1 MTHPED
7 LLADYVDGTL
17 PEHERAVVDAHLE
30 GCAQCREETE
40 LARGAVTALASLPQE
55 PVPLGVTGPVLA
67 EAGRRFERRRT
78 AGWRRLQ
85 WAAGAAAA
93 AALVAV
99 FALNGGI
106 GGRDSSRDAATT
118 VGGESA
124 EAGGEAP
131 AAATAGAFAPDLQDQ
146 ADINYDA
153 DGVRSLAEDAAA
165 ERTALDAGSTGST
178 GADEGGAAAEVA
190 ASPDAALA
198 CLRQSGAPL
207 DDPNSTLSR
216 LIQARYERTPAY
228 LAVFL
233 QSPGA
238 GQPPDHAVV
247 WVVARNDCRIL
258 TIQSLPI

>member
-30 GCAQCREETE
+30 GCAKCREETE
-40 LARGAVTALASLPQE
+40 LARGAVTALATLPEE

-99 FALNGGI
+99 FALNGF
-106 GGRDSSRDAATT
+106 GGSEPSRDAATE
-118 VGGESA
+118 GGESA

-131 AAATAGAFAPDLQDQ
+131 AAATTEAFGPVIQDQ
-146 ADINYDA
+146 ANVDYDE

-165 ERTALDAGSTGST
+165 AARRTTDGAQTGSI
-178 GADEGGAAAEVA
+178 GADQEGSA
-190 ASPDAALA
+190 AALA
-198 CLRQSGAPL
+198 ASADRALSCFRDAGAPL
-207 DDPNSTLSR
+207 DDPNSTLIR
-216 LIQARYERTPAY
+216 LIEARFQRTPAY

-258 TIQSLPI
+258 TLQSLPI

>member
-17 PEHERAVVDAHLE
+17 PEQERALVDAHLE

-40 LARGAVTALASLPQE
+40 LARGAVTALASLPEE

-78 AGWRRLQ
+78 ASWRRLQ
-85 WAAGAAAA
+85 WVAGAAAA

-99 FALNGGI
+99 FALNGI
-106 GGRDSSRDAATT
+106 GDPEPARDAAI

-124 EAGGEAP
+124 EAGGEEAP
-131 AAATAGAFAPDLQDQ
+131 AAATAESFAPTLEDQ
-146 ADINYDA
+146 ANVNYDA
-153 DGVRSLAEDAAA
+153 DGVRSVAEDAAA
-165 ERTALDAGSTGST
+165 SERTATDGGSTGAT
-178 GADEGGAAAEVA
+178 GADEGGMAAELA
-190 ASPDAALA
+190 AGPDAALA
-198 CLRQSGAPL
+198 CLGEAGAPL
-207 DDPNSTLSR
+207 NEPNSSLTR
-216 LIQARYERTPAY
+216 LIEARFQRTPAY

-233 QSPGA
+233 QGPGA
-238 GQPPDHAVV
+238 GQPADHAVV

>member
-7 LLADYVDGTL
+7 LLAEYVDGTL

-30 GCAQCREETE
+30 GCARCREETE
-40 LARGAVTALASLPQE
+40 LARGAVTALASLPEE

-78 AGWRRLQ
+78 ATWRRVQ
-85 WAAGAAAA
+85 WVAGAAAA

-99 FALNGGI
+99 FALNI
-106 GGRDSSRDAATT
+106 GGREQSRDAAT

-131 AAATAGAFAPDLQDQ
+131 AAATAEAMAPALQDQ
-146 ADINYDA
+146 ANVNYDA

-165 ERTALDAGSTGST
+165 AERTTLDAGATGAT
-178 GADEGGAAAEVA
+178 GADEGGIAAEFA
-190 ASPDAALA
+190 AGPDAALA
-198 CLRQSGAPL
+198 CLRESGAPL
-207 DDPNSTLSR
+207 DDLNATLTR

-238 GQPPDHAVV
+238 EQPADHAVV
-247 WVVARNDCRIL
+247 WVVARDDCRIL

>member
-17 PEHERAVVDAHLE
+17 PEHERAVVDAHLT

-40 LARGAVTALASLPQE
+40 LARGAVTALASLPEE

-78 AGWRRLQ
+78 ANWRRLQ

-99 FALNGGI
+99 FALNGMG
-106 GGRDSSRDAATT
+106 DPEPARDAAT
-118 VGGESA
+118 VSDESA

-131 AAATAGAFAPDLQDQ
+131 AAATAEAFGPALQDQ
-146 ADINYDA
+146 ADVNYDE
-153 DGVRSLAEDAAA
+153 DGVRSLAEDASAA
-165 ERTALDAGSTGST
+165 AQRTTDGGTTGST
-178 GADEGGAAAEVA
+178 GADEGGAAAELA
-190 ASPDAALA
+190 ASADQALS
-198 CLRQSGAPL
+198 CLGQAGAPL
-207 DDPNSTLSR
+207 NDENSTLIR
-216 LIQARYERTPAY
+216 LIEARFQRTPAY
-228 LAVFL
+228 FAVFL
-233 QSPGA
+233 QGPGA

-258 TIQSLPI
+258 TLQSLPI